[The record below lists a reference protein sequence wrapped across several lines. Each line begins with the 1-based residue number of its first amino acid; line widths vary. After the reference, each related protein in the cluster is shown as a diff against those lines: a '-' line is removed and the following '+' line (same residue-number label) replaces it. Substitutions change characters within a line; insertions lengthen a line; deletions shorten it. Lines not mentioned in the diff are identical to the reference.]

1 MPLLIEACPTQSQPS
16 DFRPQIVSGLCCWC
30 GGSVQLLYVGKSKLL
45 FEKIQAATKDTILSC
60 KIKDGRCSI
69 SDYAH
74 CHMLIQLPNKTG
86 IIAFPVPASSGAL
99 QACILLPVH
108 APFRQTP
115 RAIAANEFGP
125 LRAPSSLFGGFFFS
139 SLWRA

>member
-16 DFRPQIVSGLCCWC
+16 DFRPQIESGLCYWC
-30 GGSVQLLYVGKSKLL
+30 GGSVQLLYVGKFKML
-45 FEKIQAATKDTILSC
+45 FEKLRAATKDMILTC
-60 KIKDGRCSI
+60 KIKDGRCPM

-74 CHMLIQLPNKTG
+74 CHMLIQLPNTTV
-86 IIAFPVPASSGAL
+86 IIAFPVPALRGAL

-115 RAIAANEFGP
+115 RAIAANMFGP
-125 LRAPSSLFGGFFFS
+125 LGAPSSLFGGFFFS